1 MRGRGGG
8 DRDVE
13 DDFEREDVGVREEGL
28 GGGDLREGGGGIGGG
43 GDLREEGDDVEDRGD
58 LREEGDIGGGGD
70 LREGGKDIGGG
81 GDL

>member
-13 DDFEREDVGVREEGL
+13 DDFEREDVGVREEDL
-28 GGGDLREGGGGIGGG
+28 GEGDLREGG
-43 GDLREEGDDVEDRGD
+43 
-58 LREEGDIGGGGD
+58 GDIGGGGD

>member
-13 DDFEREDVGVREEGL
+13 DDFEREDVGVREEDL
-28 GGGDLREGGGGIGGG
+28 GEGDLREGGGGIGG
-43 GDLREEGDDVEDRGD
+43 RGD
-58 LREEGDIGGGGD
+58 LREGDIGGGGD

>member
-13 DDFEREDVGVREEGL
+13 DDFEREDVGVREEDL
-28 GGGDLREGGGGIGGG
+28 GDGDLREGGGGIGGG
-43 GDLREEGDDVEDRGD
+43 GELREGGGDVEDRGD
-58 LREEGDIGGGGD
+58 LREGDIGGGGD